1 MRPEMKVTQ
10 TVRKTC
16 IVIGITM
23 VLPFPV
29 TLVSGANKQLEEGP
43 TPMNT
48 KPRYT
53 FTVKEALHHAREANA
68 VSMESKRPLLMHPV
82 QRVSER
88 AKEGS
93 QTGQRP
99 VE

>member
-16 IVIGITM
+16 IVIGITT
-23 VLPFPV
+23 VLTFPV

-43 TPMNT
+43 T

-53 FTVKEALHHAREANA
+53 FTVREALHHAREANA
-68 VSMESKRPLLMHPV
+68 VSMESKRPLLMQPV